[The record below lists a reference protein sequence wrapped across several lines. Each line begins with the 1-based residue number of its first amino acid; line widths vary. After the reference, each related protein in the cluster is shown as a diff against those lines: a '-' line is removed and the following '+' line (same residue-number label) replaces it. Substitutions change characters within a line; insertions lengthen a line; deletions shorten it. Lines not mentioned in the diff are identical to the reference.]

1 MPVWRRYLV
10 REPSGHLT
18 ELSSRLFD
26 RAEDRVAP
34 LPDFAGQ
41 CVDVVSAVLVGEQG
55 ENPTLAEM
63 SFTKLYFDAVGFVD
77 RGKRDRMIRLM
88 LESCEDRRCR
98 AAAAGPSGCDEA
110 ARRAGRARA
119 RLASEFGWQPKPAEV
134 TEVLHRLDLPQS
146 SRISFSVPVPA
157 AMISAG
163 GISAG
168 GSAGGRGRLH

>member
-1 MPVWRRYLV
+1 MPVWRRYIV
-10 REPSGHLT
+10 REASGHLT

-34 LPDFAGQ
+34 LPGFAGQ

-55 ENPTLAEM
+55 QNPTLAEM

-98 AAAAGPSGCDEA
+98 SGSVAGRSGCDEA
-110 ARRAGRARA
+110 MRRAGRARA

-134 TEVLHRLDLPQS
+134 TEVLHRLDLPVS
-146 SRISFSVPVPA
+146 SSTFAVPPVLVAGAPPP
-157 AMISAG
+157 AG
-163 GISAG
+163 G
-168 GSAGGRGRLH
+168 GRSRLH

>member
-18 ELSSRLFD
+18 ELSSRVFD
-26 RAEDRVAP
+26 RAEDCVAP

-55 ENPTLAEM
+55 QNPTLAEM

-77 RGKRDRMIRLM
+77 RSKRDRMIRLM
-88 LESCEDRRCR
+88 LESCADRRCR
-98 AAAAGPSGCDEA
+98 AGIDTAGQTGCDEA
-110 ARRAGRARA
+110 ARRAGQARA

-134 TEVLHRLDLPQS
+134 TEVLHRLDLPQT
-146 SRISFSVPVPA
+146 VPDPFAPPMPV
-157 AMISAG
+157 AMLT
-163 GISAG
+163 
-168 GSAGGRGRLH
+168 AGGRGRLH

>member
-10 REPSGHLT
+10 REPSGNLT

-77 RGKRDRMIRLM
+77 RSKRDRMIRLM

-98 AAAAGPSGCDEA
+98 PGLTPGVSGCDEA

-146 SRISFSVPVPA
+146 SSIPFTAPSHGPA
-157 AMISAG
+157 ITPPAEPG
-163 GISAG
+163 
-168 GSAGGRGRLH
+168 GGRSRLH

>member
-10 REPSGHLT
+10 REASGHLT

-55 ENPTLAEM
+55 QNPTLAEM

-98 AAAAGPSGCDEA
+98 SGPVIGRPGCDDA
-110 ARRAGRARA
+110 MRRAGRARA
-119 RLASEFGWQPKPAEV
+119 RLAREFGWQPKPAEV
-134 TEVLHRLDLPQS
+134 TEVFHRLDLPVS
-146 SRISFSVPVPA
+146 SAIPFVVPPA
-157 AMISAG
+157 RVAG
-163 GISAG
+163 APSLPA
-168 GSAGGRGRLH
+168 AGGRSRLH